1 MRWAADQ
8 DRPATAFAQKAASQT
23 PNTAHEGDGWVA
35 CVPTWDRESRC
46 EIVRIPALGE
56 PGRGAQPFS
65 FRERNYQKEC

>member
-1 MRWAADQ
+1 MDSGPGPASHRL
-8 DRPATAFAQKAASQT
+8 RPEGGFKET
-23 PNTAHEGDGWVA
+23 PNTAHEGDGRVA
-35 CVPTWDRESRC
+35 YVPTWDRESRC